1 MSEDGC
7 RSGRTERPAKP
18 LGADVPRE
26 FESHPVRFDGETWED
41 YAERLETRIKEQRD
55 HIYSLHRYR
64 RDSSNRWA
72 RKKIRSL
79 QVALGRT
86 ALRLDEEQR
95 NRDALLIRLGQD
107 QTKNSDAAA

>member
-1 MSEDGC
+1 
-7 RSGRTERPAKP
+7 
-18 LGADVPRE
+18 
-26 FESHPVRFDGETWED
+26 
-41 YAERLETRIKEQRD
+41 
-55 HIYSLHRYR
+55 
-64 RDSSNRWA
+64 
-72 RKKIRSL
+72 L